1 MKKLAW
7 LFLLVPL
14 LVSGCHH
21 RMREPDIKG
30 SGKRAV
36 VKREITPF
44 TGIVTE
50 GAFAIEVTCQKDLSL
65 EIEGDENI
73 LSLVK
78 TEVGNN
84 VLRLTNS
91 GNYSVSEPVRIRIT
105 VPNLESLSV
114 SGAGDIDIKGMNN
127 EKFEIDADGAPKIHV
142 AGNTKVVDIKSNG
155 AGQIDT
161 HSLRALRGLVESNGV
176 SKIQVDVADQ
186 LDVTVSGPSSVT
198 YQGDPKVN
206 KTINGPGSV
215 ERRGG
220 EGA

>member
-7 LFLLVPL
+7 LFLLLPL

-36 VKREITPF
+36 VKREITAF

-50 GAFAIEVTCQKDLSL
+50 GAFAIEVTCQKDVSL

-78 TEVGNN
+78 AEVGNN
-84 VLRLTNS
+84 VLHLTNS
-91 GNYSVSEPVRIRIT
+91 ENYSVSEPVRIRIT

-127 EKFEIDADGAPKIHV
+127 EKFEIDADGAPKIRV
-142 AGNTKVVDIKSNG
+142 AGATKVVDIKSNG
-155 AGQIDT
+155 AGQ
-161 HSLRALRGLVESNGV
+161 
-176 SKIQVDVADQ
+176 
-186 LDVTVSGPSSVT
+186 SG
-198 YQGDPKVN
+198 
-206 KTINGPGSV
+206 GSV
-215 ERRGG
+215 RRDGFRSIVCYLSRRSKG
-220 EGA
+220 EQDDQRPRLRRTPRRRRRLI